1 MEEEG
6 GKVNCGSEAQ
16 ASQTHAHLTQE
27 FSSFTVSVRE
37 TSENLCLLEIRNSLK
52 ITYNQELACYISTF
66 FYLCK
71 FKAVQW
77 LKYDAKFSVFME

>member
-37 TSENLCLLEIRNSLK
+37 TSEKSLLIGN
-52 ITYNQELACYISTF
+52 
-66 FYLCK
+66 
-71 FKAVQW
+71 
-77 LKYDAKFSVFME
+77 